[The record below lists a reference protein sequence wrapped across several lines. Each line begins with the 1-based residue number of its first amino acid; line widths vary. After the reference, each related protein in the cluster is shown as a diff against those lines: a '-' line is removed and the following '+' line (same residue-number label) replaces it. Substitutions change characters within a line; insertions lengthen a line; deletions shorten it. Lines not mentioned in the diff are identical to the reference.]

1 MFLLGLSSWVPIL
14 FINLIYWIQY
24 LKAGLVA
31 FPFWLGDEFRSAFY
45 AVFVIAN
52 YFLVH
57 ELIRRIE
64 KWNVIDLLWKLL
76 VIGISGISITFLFQ
90 LIEDQMV
97 DQNIYPYIKTLSESV
112 SLYAVLIFCLST
124 IFIFRKLILYQKN
137 KRKVWS
143 WNILQGIFLLGLIRL
158 FVGLN
163 SNGRPMTPD
172 NLNTSF
178 MEMDTTGIYTSIILP
193 LFLGISLFL
202 SGNINWS
209 AYLNFNQK
217 LRSLLLLFVIILLF
231 VAFYM
236 MYPFHAFPDTD
247 SAFVL
252 LTRKHLVYGMLFL
265 FPFIYAL
272 LSGLVLIFNL
282 QTSSVFEQRS
292 IELAT
297 IQRINQS
304 IQANLDTDEIL
315 RTLLDASLLTS
326 NATAGWIETID
337 SDASGIIRTL
347 SYSKGVTKEEI
358 EYLRNRED
366 LTTTVLETG
375 KHMHIRNLR
384 KHRNFRYAKTR
395 IRSLLALP
403 IQTAKHPIGVVYLVN
418 ELSSSFEEESIHSL
432 VSLTEQSGISIENA
446 ELVARSIDLEIYRE
460 QLKIAKTFQK
470 QILPQALPGTEKVEF
485 FVKSQEADEI
495 GGDFYDVTQRNNI
508 YKIAVGDVSGKG
520 TTAAF
525 YMAETKGIFQALT
538 QLDIGVR
545 DFILNANKAL
555 SHCLRKGTF
564 MTLTYLHIDID
575 NMAVE
580 LMRAGHCQTLYYS
593 SEEDKLCSLENGGPG
608 LAIVRN
614 DSFSKYMPEPDR
626 FNVIPGD
633 LIILFTDGIIEA
645 HNSER
650 EEFGIERLQEI
661 VFRLRRTSSQLIA
674 ETLVQQVKAFT
685 GGVIDDDYSILV
697 IRFLQGEQFS
707 INTVNI
713 NDGNQ
718 GK

>member
-1 MFLLGLSSWVPIL
+1 MNGFAQFTQW
-14 FINLIYWIQY
+14 
-24 LKAGLVA
+24 
-31 FPFWLGDEFRSAFY
+31 WLGDEFRSAYY
-45 AVFVIAN
+45 ATFILTN
-52 YFLVH
+52 YFLVR
-57 ELIRRIE
+57 ELIKQIE
-64 KWNVIDLLWKLL
+64 KWDVIDLLWKLL
-76 VIGISGISITFLFQ
+76 VIGISGISLTFLFQ
-90 LIEDQMV
+90 LIEDQMFE
-97 DQNIYPYIKTLSESV
+97 QNLFPYIKALSESV

-143 WNILQGIFLLGLIRL
+143 WNILQGMFVLGLVRL
-158 FVGLN
+158 FIGLN
-163 SNGRPMTPD
+163 SVNSPSSPAD
-172 NLNTSF
+172 FNTNF
-178 MEMDTTGIYTSIILP
+178 MELDATGIYTSIVLP

-209 AYLNFNQK
+209 AYLNFQQK
-217 LRSLLLLFVIILLF
+217 MRSLLLLFVIILLF
-231 VAFYM
+231 FAFYLM
-236 MYPFHAFPDTD
+236 FPFHAFPSTD
-247 SAFVL
+247 GAFIL
-252 LTRKHLVYGMLFL
+252 LTRKHMVYGMIFL
-265 FPFIYAL
+265 FPLIYSL

-337 SDASGIIRTL
+337 SSTKEFKRTL

-366 LTTTVLETG
+366 LTITVLDTG
-375 KHMHIRNLR
+375 KHFHIRNLR

-403 IQTAKHPIGVVYLVN
+403 ILTSKHPVGVVYLIN
-418 ELSSSFEEESIHSL
+418 ELSGSFEEESILSL

-470 QILPQALPGTEKVEF
+470 QILPQALPGTDQIEF

-495 GGDFYDVTQRNNI
+495 GGDFYDVTQRGNT

-564 MTLTYLHIDID
+564 MTLTYLHIDMD
-575 NMAVE
+575 NLGVE
-580 LMRAGHCQTLYYS
+580 LLRAGHCETLYYNS
-593 SEEDKLCSLENGGPG
+593 REDELCSLEKGGPG

-614 DSFSKYMPEPDR
+614 DSFSNYTPEPDC
-626 FNVIPGD
+626 FNAHPGD
-633 LIILFTDGIIEA
+633 LLILFTDGIIEA

-650 EEFGIERLQEI
+650 EEFGMDKLREI
-661 VFRLRRTSSQLIA
+661 VYRLRNTDSRLIA

-697 IRFLQGEQFS
+697 IKFLQGEQIS
-707 INTVNI
+707 INTVNN

>member
-1 MFLLGLSSWVPIL
+1 MNGFAQFTQWWLS
-14 FINLIYWIQY
+14 
-24 LKAGLVA
+24 
-31 FPFWLGDEFRSAFY
+31 DEFRSAYY
-45 AVFVIAN
+45 ATFIVTN
-52 YFLVH
+52 YFLVR
-57 ELIRRIE
+57 ELVKRIE
-64 KWNVIDLLWKLL
+64 RWDVIDLLWKLL
-76 VIGISGISITFLFQ
+76 VIGISGISFTFLFQ
-90 LIEDQMV
+90 LVEDQMFE
-97 DQNIYPYIKTLSESV
+97 QNLFPYVKALSESV
-112 SLYAVLIFCLST
+112 SLYAVLIFSLST

-143 WNILQGIFLLGLIRL
+143 WNILQGLFFLGLARL
-158 FVGLN
+158 FIGLDSVTGPSSPAEFN
-163 SNGRPMTPD
+163 AN
-172 NLNTSF
+172 F
-178 MEMDTTGIYTSIILP
+178 MQLDATGIYTSVIFL

-209 AYLNFNQK
+209 AYLNYQQK
-217 LRSLLLLFVIILLF
+217 IRSLLLLFVIILLF
-231 VAFYM
+231 FAFYLM
-236 MYPFHAFPDTD
+236 FPFHAFPSTD
-247 SAFVL
+247 GAFIL
-252 LTRKHLVYGMLFL
+252 LTRRHMIYGMIFL
-265 FPFIYAL
+265 FPLIYSL
-272 LSGLVLIFNL
+272 LSGLVLTFNL
-282 QTSSVFEQRS
+282 QTSSIFEQRS

-337 SDASGIIRTL
+337 STTREFKRTL

-358 EYLRNRED
+358 EYLRIRED
-366 LTTTVLETG
+366 LTFTVLDSG
-375 KHMHIRNLR
+375 KHIHIRNLR

-403 IQTAKHPIGVVYLVN
+403 ILTSKHPVGVVYLIN
-418 ELSSSFEEESIHSL
+418 ELSGSFEEESILSL

-470 QILPQALPGTEKVEF
+470 QILPQTLPGTDQIEF

-495 GGDFYDVTQRNNI
+495 GGDFYDVTQRGNT

-545 DFILNANKAL
+545 DFILNANKTL

-564 MTLTYLHIDID
+564 MTLTYLHIDMD
-575 NMAVE
+575 DLGVE
-580 LMRAGHCQTLYYS
+580 LLRAGHCETLYYNS
-593 SEEDKLCSLENGGPG
+593 KKDELCSLKTGGPG
-608 LAIVRN
+608 LAIVRD
-614 DSFSKYMPEPDR
+614 DSFSNYTPEPDR
-626 FNVIPGD
+626 FLANPGD
-633 LIILFTDGIIEA
+633 LLILFTDGIIEA
-645 HNSER
+645 HNFER
-650 EEFGIERLQEI
+650 EEFGMERLREI
-661 VFRLRRTSSQLIA
+661 AFRLRRTDSQRIA

-685 GGVIDDDYSILV
+685 GGIIDDDYSILV
-697 IRFLQGEQFS
+697 IRFLQGKQIS
-707 INTVNI
+707 INTVDK
-713 NDGNQ
+713 NDENQ
-718 GK
+718 GNRA